1 MKPSSLALWLAATLL
16 SQPLL
21 AAELQFVDE
30 KTIATTPQQWLEQRL
45 GVTLAPDYDRASL
58 LGHHYSFRQ
67 LVKGLPVATI
77 QAAVSVDKTGKPW
90 RLYHNSRPL
99 QSSEPG
105 CDVGGNLA
113 PLIEELQAAG
123 SEIDPLGA
131 VEAWYWRDGD
141 TLVPA
146 LRQRVREHQAGNAK
160 ATYIQLFASCD
171 GSRELGR
178 WMDAASTQASRTAET
193 GDVVVEARVFD
204 PDPRTQLQDASLVW
218 HDELVLADAAYQDR
232 VPLPVTLQGGR
243 YLLSGPHA
251 RVVDAMEPDTAPF
264 SSDDPQAFRLTRDDR
279 GFADINAYY
288 HLDLAQRHI
297 KKLGFTGLIPG
308 ALDIDTEAGYQ
319 DNSLYDPFERR
330 LELGRSGV
338 PDAEDPMVIW
348 HEFGHAV
355 QHHIVPD
362 LGEEADWGA
371 IGEGFSDYLAASHRQ
386 RSEAGRQ
393 FEPAM
398 VFNWDA
404 RFTDRTPRQ
413 LDDLRARYHPD
424 YSYPAHRTING
435 SNGDQLWGTPLF
447 QALLASVTEHGE
459 GARDEFDR
467 VIIESHF
474 GLGPAIR
481 MPQLARITVDT
492 AARLYPARH
501 YASHLE
507 HAFRQHGLLLAPVN
521 IALVEGSAIE
531 LGQRQSVQLTLTNQ
545 GSAPVTLNA
554 LTLTLPAGLQAD
566 PYQWQA
572 TTLAAGAS
580 TTTTL
585 RLLAQSPLACGDE
598 VSLPVSLVM
607 TGTSPTERQ
616 WQQPLSLPIGT
627 PIISRATGQPLLL
640 SDAQSEEVRG
650 LSQASLLL
658 EKTNAKV
665 SEQLQLTL
673 DLQHD
678 ALDEL
683 EIWLNSPSGTRIQIW
698 DKGYSP
704 LPRLKGVFP
713 TELLPLQAF
722 TPLLGEPL
730 AGRWTLEVVDSK
742 PGHQGRINGWSISQ
756 RIGAQCGEPIAP
768 PDDGIIHFQ
777 VDDSSGGGAANLLWL
792 LPLAIWRRL
801 RQRGCSG
808 CCRWRS
814 GAAFA
819 SAAE

>member
-30 KTIATTPQQWLEQRL
+30 KPITTTPQQWLEQRL

-67 LVKGLPVATI
+67 LVNGLPVATI

-105 CDVGGNLA
+105 CDASGNLD
-113 PLIEELQAAG
+113 PLLSQLRDAG
-123 SEIDPLGA
+123 NKIDPQGA

-160 ATYIQLFASCD
+160 ATYVQLFASCD

-178 WMDAASTQASRTAET
+178 WMDAASTQASRTAEV

-264 SSDDPQAFRLTRDDR
+264 SSDDQQAFRLTRDDR

-371 IGEGFSDYLAASHRQ
+371 ISEGFSDYLAASHRQ

-393 FEPAM
+393 FEPTM

-521 IALVEGSAIE
+521 IALAEGSAIE
-531 LGQRQSVQLTLTNQ
+531 LGQRQSVQVTLTNQ
-545 GSAPVTLNA
+545 GSAPVTLNE

-585 RLLAQSPLACGDE
+585 RLLAKSPLACGDE
-598 VSLPVSLVM
+598 VSMPVSLVM

-650 LSQASLLL
+650 LSQASLQL

-756 RIGAQCGEPIAP
+756 RTGAQCGEPIAP
-768 PDDGIIHFQ
+768 PDDGIIHFP

-801 RQRGCSG
+801 RQRG
-808 CCRWRS
+808 
-814 GAAFA
+814 
-819 SAAE
+819 

>member
-30 KTIATTPQQWLEQRL
+30 KPITTTPQQWLEQRL

-67 LVKGLPVATI
+67 LVNGLPVATI

-105 CDVGGNLA
+105 CDASGNLD
-113 PLIEELQAAG
+113 PLLSQLRDAG
-123 SEIDPLGA
+123 NKIDPQGA

-160 ATYIQLFASCD
+160 ATYVQLFASCD

-178 WMDAASTQASRTAET
+178 WMDAASTQASRTAEV

-264 SSDDPQAFRLTRDDR
+264 SSDDQQAFRLTRDDR

-393 FEPAM
+393 FEPTM

-521 IALVEGSAIE
+521 IALAEGSAIE
-531 LGQRQSVQLTLTNQ
+531 LGQRQSVQVTLTNQ
-545 GSAPVTLNA
+545 GSAPVTLNE

-585 RLLAQSPLACGDE
+585 RLLAKSPLACGDE
-598 VSLPVSLVM
+598 VSMPVSLVM

-650 LSQASLLL
+650 LSQASLQL

-665 SEQLQLTL
+665 SEHLQLTL

-768 PDDGIIHFQ
+768 PDDGIIHFP

-801 RQRGCSG
+801 RQRG
-808 CCRWRS
+808 
-814 GAAFA
+814 
-819 SAAE
+819 

>member
-30 KTIATTPQQWLEQRL
+30 KPITTTPQQWLEQRL

-67 LVKGLPVATI
+67 LVNGLPVATI

-105 CDVGGNLA
+105 CDASGNLD
-113 PLIEELQAAG
+113 PLLSQLRDAG
-123 SEIDPLGA
+123 NKIDPQGA

-160 ATYIQLFASCD
+160 ATYVQLFASCD

-178 WMDAASTQASRTAET
+178 WMDAASTQASRTAEV

-264 SSDDPQAFRLTRDDR
+264 SSDDQQAFRLTRDDR

-393 FEPAM
+393 FEPTM

-521 IALVEGSAIE
+521 IALAEGSAIE
-531 LGQRQSVQLTLTNQ
+531 LGQRQSVQVTLTNQ
-545 GSAPVTLNA
+545 GSAPVTLNE

-768 PDDGIIHFQ
+768 PDDGIIHFP

-801 RQRGCSG
+801 RQRG
-808 CCRWRS
+808 
-814 GAAFA
+814 
-819 SAAE
+819 

>member
-30 KTIATTPQQWLEQRL
+30 KTITTTPQQWLEQRL

-67 LVKGLPVATI
+67 LVNDLPVATI

-90 RLYHNSRPL
+90 RIYHNSRPL

-105 CDVGGNLA
+105 CDAGGNLDS
-113 PLIEELQAAG
+113 LIEELRAAG

-146 LRQRVREHQAGNAK
+146 LRQRVREHQTGNAK
-160 ATYIQLFASCD
+160 ATYVQLFASCD
-171 GSRELGR
+171 GNRELGR
-178 WMDAASTQASRTAET
+178 WMDAASTRTSRTADA
-193 GDVVVEARVFD
+193 GDTQVEARVFD

-297 KKLGFTGLIPG
+297 KKLGFSGLIPG

-521 IALVEGSAIE
+521 IALAEGSAIE
-531 LGQRQSVQLTLTNQ
+531 LGQRQSVQVTLTNQ
-545 GSAPVTLNA
+545 GSAPVTLNE

-566 PYQWQA
+566 PYQLQA

-650 LSQASLLL
+650 LSQASLQL

-713 TELLPLQAF
+713 TELLPLQPF

-756 RIGAQCGEPIAP
+756 RTGAQCGEPIAP
-768 PDDGIIHFQ
+768 PDDGIIHFP

-801 RQRGCSG
+801 RQRG
-808 CCRWRS
+808 
-814 GAAFA
+814 
-819 SAAE
+819 

>member
-30 KTIATTPQQWLEQRL
+30 KTITTTPQQWLEQRL
-45 GVTLAPDYDRASL
+45 GVTLAPDYDRVSL

-105 CDVGGNLA
+105 CDAGGNLDS
-113 PLIEELQAAG
+113 LIEELRAAG
-123 SEIDPLGA
+123 SEIDPQGA

-146 LRQRVREHQAGNAK
+146 LRQRVREHQAGNTK
-160 ATYIQLFASCD
+160 ATYVQLFASCD

-178 WMDAASTQASRTAET
+178 WMDAASTRASRTAEA

-507 HAFRQHGLLLAPVN
+507 QAFRQHGLLLAPVN
-521 IALVEGSAIE
+521 IALAEGSAIE
-531 LGQRQSVQLTLTNQ
+531 LGQRQSVQVTLTNQ
-545 GSAPVTLNA
+545 GSAPVTLNE

-585 RLLAQSPLACGDE
+585 RLLAKSPLACGDE

-650 LSQASLLL
+650 LSQASLQL

-683 EIWLNSPSGTRIQIW
+683 EIWLNSPSGTRLQIW

-756 RIGAQCGEPIAP
+756 RTGAQCGEPIAP
-768 PDDGIIHFQ
+768 PDDGIIHFP

-792 LPLAIWRRL
+792 LPLALWRRL
-801 RQRGCSG
+801 RQRG
-808 CCRWRS
+808 
-814 GAAFA
+814 
-819 SAAE
+819 

>member
-30 KTIATTPQQWLEQRL
+30 QPLTTTPKQWLEQRL
-45 GVTLAPDYDRASL
+45 GVSLAPDYERASL

-67 LVKGLPVATI
+67 LVNGLPVATI
-77 QAAVSVDKTGKPW
+77 QAAVSVDQTGKPW
-90 RLYHNSRPL
+90 RIYHNSRPL

-105 CDVGGNLA
+105 CD
-113 PLIEELQAAG
+113 AAG
-123 SEIDPLGA
+123 TLDPLLEQLRDGGSDIDTLGP

-160 ATYIQLFASCD
+160 ASYVQLFASCD

-178 WMDAASTQASRTAET
+178 WMDAATTQASRVADA
-193 GDVVVEARVFD
+193 GDTQLEARVFD
-204 PDPRTQLQDASLVW
+204 PDPRTQLRDASLVW
-218 HDELVLADAAYQDR
+218 HEALQLADAAYQDK
-232 VPLPVTLQGGR
+232 VPLPVTLAGGR

-251 RVVDAMEPDTAPF
+251 RVVDAMEPATAPF
-264 SSDDPQAFRLTRDDR
+264 SADSPQAFRLTRDDR

-288 HLDLAQRHI
+288 HLDLAQRHL
-297 KKLGFTGLIPG
+297 KRLGFSDLIPG

-362 LGEEADWGA
+362 LGDEEDWGA

-424 YSYPAHRTING
+424 YNYPAHRTING

-447 QALLASVTEHGE
+447 QALLAAVAEQGE

-467 VIIESHF
+467 LIIESHF

-481 MPQLARITVDT
+481 
-492 AARLYPARH
+492 
-501 YASHLE
+501 
-507 HAFRQHGLLLAPVN
+507 
-521 IALVEGSAIE
+521 
-531 LGQRQSVQLTLTNQ
+531 
-545 GSAPVTLNA
+545 
-554 LTLTLPAGLQAD
+554 
-566 PYQWQA
+566 
-572 TTLAAGAS
+572 
-580 TTTTL
+580 
-585 RLLAQSPLACGDE
+585 
-598 VSLPVSLVM
+598 
-607 TGTSPTERQ
+607 
-616 WQQPLSLPIGT
+616 
-627 PIISRATGQPLLL
+627 
-640 SDAQSEEVRG
+640 
-650 LSQASLLL
+650 
-658 EKTNAKV
+658 
-665 SEQLQLTL
+665 
-673 DLQHD
+673 
-678 ALDEL
+678 
-683 EIWLNSPSGTRIQIW
+683 
-698 DKGYSP
+698 
-704 LPRLKGVFP
+704 
-713 TELLPLQAF
+713 
-722 TPLLGEPL
+722 
-730 AGRWTLEVVDSK
+730 
-742 PGHQGRINGWSISQ
+742 
-756 RIGAQCGEPIAP
+756 
-768 PDDGIIHFQ
+768 
-777 VDDSSGGGAANLLWL
+777 
-792 LPLAIWRRL
+792 
-801 RQRGCSG
+801 
-808 CCRWRS
+808 
-814 GAAFA
+814 
-819 SAAE
+819 

>member
-30 KTIATTPQQWLEQRL
+30 QPLTTTPKLWLEQRL
-45 GVTLAPDYDRASL
+45 GVSLAPDYERASL

-67 LVKGLPVATI
+67 LVNGLPVATI
-77 QAAVSVDKTGKPW
+77 QAAVSVDQTGKPW
-90 RLYHNSRPL
+90 RIYHNSRPL

-105 CDVGGNLA
+105 CD
-113 PLIEELQAAG
+113 AAG
-123 SEIDPLGA
+123 TLDPLLEQLRDGGSDIDTLGP

-160 ATYIQLFASCD
+160 ASYVQLFASCD

-178 WMDAASTQASRTAET
+178 WMDAATTQASRVADA
-193 GDVVVEARVFD
+193 GDTQLEARVFD
-204 PDPRTQLQDASLVW
+204 PDPRTQLRDASLVW
-218 HDELVLADAAYQDR
+218 HEALQLADAAYQDK
-232 VPLPVTLQGGR
+232 VPLPVTLAGGR

-251 RVVDAMEPDTAPF
+251 RVVDAMEPNTAPF
-264 SSDDPQAFRLTRDDR
+264 SADSPQAFRLTRDDR

-288 HLDLAQRHI
+288 HLDLAQRHL
-297 KKLGFTGLIPG
+297 KHLGFTALIPG

-348 HEFGHAV
+348 HEFGHGV
-355 QHHIVPD
+355 QHHILPD
-362 LGEEADWGA
+362 LGEEGDWGA
-371 IGEGFSDYLAASHRQ
+371 IGEGFGDYLAASHRQ

-424 YSYPAHRTING
+424 YNYPAHRTING

-447 QALLASVTEHGE
+447 QALLAAVAEQGE

-467 VIIESHF
+467 LIIESHF

-492 AARLYPARH
+492 AARLYPARP
-501 YASHLE
+501 YARLLE
-507 HAFRQHGLLLAPVN
+507 QAFRQHGLLQAPVN
-521 IALVEGSAIE
+521 VGLSDGSVIE

-545 GSAPVTLNA
+545 GKAPVTLNELA
-554 LTLTLPAGLQAD
+554 LTLPTGLQAD
-566 PYQWQA
+566 PDNWQPA
-572 TTLAAGAS
+572 TLAAGAS
-580 TTTTL
+580 MTTTL

-598 VSLPVSLVM
+598 ASLSVNLAMS
-607 TGTSPTERQ
+607 GTSPTERQ
-616 WQQPLSLPIGT
+616 WQQSLTLPIGT
-627 PIISRATGQPLLL
+627 PVISRASGRSQRLN
-640 SDAQSEEVRG
+640 DAQSEEVRG
-650 LSQASLLL
+650 LSETSLLL
-658 EKTNAKV
+658 EKSDARV
-665 SEQLQLTL
+665 SDRLQLSL
-673 DLQHD
+673 DLQHE

-683 EIWLNSPSGTRIQIW
+683 EIWLSSPAGTRVQIW

-704 LPRLKGVFP
+704 LPSLKGVFP
-713 TELLPLQAF
+713 TELQSLQPFSAF
-722 TPLLGEPL
+722 EGEPL

-742 PGHQGRINGWSISQ
+742 PGNQGFLNGWSISQ
-756 RIGAQCGEPIAP
+756 RTGAQCGNTVPV
-768 PDDGIIHFQ
+768 PDDGIIRF
-777 VDDSSGGGAANLLWL
+777 DTSDSSVGGAFPLLWL
-792 LPLAIWRRL
+792 LPLALWRRL
-801 RQRGCSG
+801 RRL
-808 CCRWRS
+808 
-814 GAAFA
+814 
-819 SAAE
+819 

>member
-1 MKPSSLALWLAATLL
+1 MKPSSLALWLATLL

-30 KTIATTPQQWLEQRL
+30 QPLTTTPQQWLEQRL

-67 LVKGLPVATI
+67 LVNGLPVATI
-77 QAAVSVDKTGKPW
+77 QAAVSVDLAGKPW

-105 CDVGGNLA
+105 CDAAGNLDLLLSQLRDA
-113 PLIEELQAAG
+113 GNEL
-123 SEIDPLGA
+123 DPLGA

-160 ATYIQLFASCD
+160 ASYVQLFASCD

-178 WMDAASTQASRTAET
+178 WMDAASTRASRTADA
-193 GDVVVEARVFD
+193 GDTQVEARVFD

-218 HDELVLADAAYQDR
+218 HDELVLADAAYQDK
-232 VPLPVTLQGGR
+232 VSLPVTLAGGH

-264 SSDDPQAFRLTRDDR
+264 SGDNPQAFRLTRDDR

-297 KKLGFTGLIPG
+297 KKLGFSGLIPG

-362 LGEEADWGA
+362 LGDEADWGA

-507 HAFRQHGLLLAPVN
+507 QAFRQHGLLLAPVN
-521 IALVEGSAIE
+521 IALAEGSAIE

-545 GSAPVTLNA
+545 GPAPVTLNE

-598 VSLPVSLVM
+598 VSLPVSLAM
-607 TGTSPTERQ
+607 TGTSPTERL
-616 WQQPLSLPIGT
+616 WQQPLNLPIGT

-640 SDAQSEEVRG
+640 NDAQSEEVRG

-658 EKTNAKV
+658 EQSSAKV
-665 SEQLQLTL
+665 SEQLQLSL

-683 EIWLNSPSGTRIQIW
+683 ELWLNSPSGTRIQIW

-704 LPRLKGVFP
+704 LPRLKGLFP
-713 TELLPLQAF
+713 TELQPLQPF
-722 TPLLGEPL
+722 TPLQGEPL

-756 RIGAQCGEPIAP
+756 RIGAQCGEPVAP
-768 PDDGIIHFQ
+768 PDDGIIHFN
-777 VDDSSGGGAANLLWL
+777 VSDSSGGGAANLLWL
-792 LPLAIWRRL
+792 LPLAVWRRL
-801 RQRGCSG
+801 RRRG
-808 CCRWRS
+808 
-814 GAAFA
+814 
-819 SAAE
+819 

>member
-30 KTIATTPQQWLEQRL
+30 KSITTTPQQWLEQRL

-90 RLYHNSRPL
+90 RIYHNSRPL

-105 CDVGGNLA
+105 CDAGGNLDS
-113 PLIEELQAAG
+113 LIEELRAAG

-160 ATYIQLFASCD
+160 ATYVQLFASCD

-178 WMDAASTQASRTAET
+178 WMDAASTRASRTADA
-193 GDVVVEARVFD
+193 GDTQVEARVFD

-251 RVVDAMEPDTAPF
+251 RVVDTMEPDTAPF

-297 KKLGFTGLIPG
+297 KKLGFSGLIQG

-371 IGEGFSDYLAASHRQ
+371 IGEGFSDYLAASYRQ

-507 HAFRQHGLLLAPVN
+507 QAFRQHGLLLAPVN
-521 IALVEGSAIE
+521 IALAEGSAIE
-531 LGQRQSVQLTLTNQ
+531 LGQRQSVQVTLTNQ
-545 GSAPVTLNA
+545 GSAPVTLNE

-566 PYQWQA
+566 PYQLQA

-650 LSQASLLL
+650 LSQASLQL

-756 RIGAQCGEPIAP
+756 RTGAQCGEPIAP
-768 PDDGIIHFQ
+768 PDDGIIHFP

-801 RQRGCSG
+801 RQRS
-808 CCRWRS
+808 
-814 GAAFA
+814 
-819 SAAE
+819 

>member
-1 MKPSSLALWLAATLL
+1 MKPSSLALWLAATML

-30 KTIATTPQQWLEQRL
+30 KTITTTPQQWLEQHL
-45 GVTLAPDYDRASL
+45 GVTLAPDYDKASL

-67 LVKGLPVATI
+67 LVNGLPVATI

-105 CDVGGNLA
+105 CDVGGNLD
-113 PLIEELQAAG
+113 PLLSQLRDTD
-123 SEIDPLGA
+123 SEIDPQGA

-160 ATYIQLFASCD
+160 ATYVQLFASCD

-178 WMDAASTQASRTAET
+178 WMDAASTQASRTADA
-193 GDVVVEARVFD
+193 GDTQVEARVFD

-297 KKLGFTGLIPG
+297 KKLGFSGLIPG

-507 HAFRQHGLLLAPVN
+507 QAFRQHGLLLAPVN
-521 IALVEGSAIE
+521 IALAEGSAIE
-531 LGQRQSVQLTLTNQ
+531 LGQRQSVQVTLTNQ
-545 GSAPVTLNA
+545 GSAPVTLNE

-566 PYQWQA
+566 PYQLQA

-650 LSQASLLL
+650 LSQASLQL

-768 PDDGIIHFQ
+768 PDDGIIHFP

-801 RQRGCSG
+801 RQRG
-808 CCRWRS
+808 
-814 GAAFA
+814 
-819 SAAE
+819 

>member
-1 MKPSSLALWLAATLL
+1 MKPSSLALWLATLL

-30 KTIATTPQQWLEQRL
+30 QPLTTTPQQWLEQRL

-67 LVKGLPVATI
+67 LVNGLPVATI
-77 QAAVSVDKTGKPW
+77 QAAVSVDLAGKPW

-105 CDVGGNLA
+105 CDASGNLD
-113 PLIEELQAAG
+113 PLLGQLRDAG
-123 SEIDPLGA
+123 NEIDTLGA

-160 ATYIQLFASCD
+160 ASYVQLFASCD

-178 WMDAASTQASRTAET
+178 WMDAASTRASRTADA
-193 GDVVVEARVFD
+193 GDTQVEARVFD

-218 HDELVLADAAYQDR
+218 HDELVLADAAYQDK
-232 VPLPVTLQGGR
+232 VALPVTLAGGH

-264 SSDDPQAFRLTRDDR
+264 SGDTPQAFRLTRDDR

-288 HLDLAQRHI
+288 HLDLAQRHL
-297 KKLGFTGLIPG
+297 KKLGFSGLIPG

-362 LGEEADWGA
+362 LGDEADWGA

-507 HAFRQHGLLLAPVN
+507 QAFRQHGLLLAPVN
-521 IALVEGSAIE
+521 IALAEGSAIE

-545 GSAPVTLNA
+545 GPAPVTLNE

-572 TTLAAGAS
+572 TTLAVGAS

-598 VSLPVSLVM
+598 VSLPVSLAM

-640 SDAQSEEVRG
+640 NDAQSEEVRG

-658 EKTNAKV
+658 EQSSAKV
-665 SEQLQLTL
+665 SEQLQLSL

-704 LPRLKGVFP
+704 LPRLKGLFP
-713 TELLPLQAF
+713 TELQPLQPF

-756 RIGAQCGEPIAP
+756 RIGAQCGEPVAP
-768 PDDGIIHFQ
+768 PDDGIIHFN
-777 VDDSSGGGAANLLWL
+777 VSDSSGGGAANLLWL
-792 LPLAIWRRL
+792 LPLAVWRRL
-801 RQRGCSG
+801 RQRG
-808 CCRWRS
+808 
-814 GAAFA
+814 
-819 SAAE
+819 

>member
-1 MKPSSLALWLAATLL
+1 MKPSSLALWLATLL

-30 KTIATTPQQWLEQRL
+30 QPLTTTPQQWLEQRL

-67 LVKGLPVATI
+67 LVNGLPVATI
-77 QAAVSVDKTGKPW
+77 QAAVSVDKAGKPW

-105 CDVGGNLA
+105 CDAAGNLD
-113 PLIEELQAAG
+113 PLLSQLRDAG
-123 SEIDPLGA
+123 NEIDTLGA

-160 ATYIQLFASCD
+160 ASYVQLFASCD

-178 WMDAASTQASRTAET
+178 WMDAASTQASRTADA
-193 GDVVVEARVFD
+193 GDTQVEARVFD

-218 HDELVLADAAYQDR
+218 HDELVLADAAYQDK
-232 VPLPVTLQGGR
+232 VVLPVTLAGGH

-264 SSDDPQAFRLTRDDR
+264 SGDTPQAFRLTRDDR

-297 KKLGFTGLIPG
+297 KKLGFSGLIPG

-362 LGEEADWGA
+362 LGDEADWGA

-386 RSEAGRQ
+386 RSEVGRQ

-507 HAFRQHGLLLAPVN
+507 QAFRQHSLLLAPVN
-521 IALVEGSAIE
+521 IALAEGSAIE

-545 GSAPVTLNA
+545 GPAPVTLNE

-598 VSLPVSLVM
+598 VSLPVSLAM

-627 PIISRATGQPLLL
+627 PVISRATGQPLLL
-640 SDAQSEEVRG
+640 NDAQSEEVRG

-658 EKTNAKV
+658 EQSSAKV
-665 SEQLQLTL
+665 SEQLQLSL

-704 LPRLKGVFP
+704 LPRLKGLFP
-713 TELLPLQAF
+713 TELQSLQPF

-756 RIGAQCGEPIAP
+756 RIGAQCGEPVAP
-768 PDDGIIHFQ
+768 PDDGIIHFN
-777 VDDSSGGGAANLLWL
+777 VSDSSGGGAANLLWL
-792 LPLAIWRRL
+792 LPLAVWRRL
-801 RQRGCSG
+801 RRRG
-808 CCRWRS
+808 
-814 GAAFA
+814 
-819 SAAE
+819 

>member
-1 MKPSSLALWLAATLL
+1 MKPSSLALWLATLL

-30 KTIATTPQQWLEQRL
+30 QPLTTTPQRWLEQRL

-67 LVKGLPVATI
+67 LVNGLPVATI
-77 QAAVSVDKTGKPW
+77 QAAVSVDKAGKPW

-105 CDVGGNLA
+105 CDAAGNLD
-113 PLIEELQAAG
+113 PLLVQLRNAG
-123 SEIDPLGA
+123 NEIDTLGA

-160 ATYIQLFASCD
+160 ASYVQLFASCD

-178 WMDAASTQASRTAET
+178 WMDAASTRASRAADA
-193 GDVVVEARVFD
+193 GDTQVEARVFD

-218 HDELVLADAAYQDR
+218 HDELVLADAAYQDK
-232 VPLPVTLQGGR
+232 VALPVTLAGGH

-264 SSDDPQAFRLTRDDR
+264 SGDTPQAFRLTRDDR

-297 KKLGFTGLIPG
+297 KKLGFSGLIPG

-362 LGEEADWGA
+362 LGDEADWGA

-459 GARDEFDR
+459 GTRDEFDR

-507 HAFRQHGLLLAPVN
+507 QAFRQHGLLLAPVN
-521 IALVEGSAIE
+521 IALAEGSAIE

-545 GSAPVTLNA
+545 GPAPVTLNE

-598 VSLPVSLVM
+598 VSLPVSLAM

-640 SDAQSEEVRG
+640 NDAQSEEVRG

-658 EKTNAKV
+658 EQSSAKV
-665 SEQLQLTL
+665 SEQLQLSL

-704 LPRLKGVFP
+704 LPRLKGLFP
-713 TELLPLQAF
+713 TELQSLQPF

-756 RIGAQCGEPIAP
+756 RIGAQCGEPVAP
-768 PDDGIIHFQ
+768 PDDGIIHFN
-777 VDDSSGGGAANLLWL
+777 VSDSSGGGAANLLWL
-792 LPLAIWRRL
+792 LPLAV
-801 RQRGCSG
+801 
-808 CCRWRS
+808 WRS
-814 GAAFA
+814 LRRRG
-819 SAAE
+819 

>member
-1 MKPSSLALWLAATLL
+1 MKPSSLALWLAATML

-30 KTIATTPQQWLEQRL
+30 KTITTTPQQWLEQRL

-67 LVKGLPVATI
+67 LVNGLPVATI

-105 CDVGGNLA
+105 CDVGGNLD
-113 PLIEELQAAG
+113 PLLSQLRDTD
-123 SEIDPLGA
+123 SEIDTLGA

-160 ATYIQLFASCD
+160 ATYVQLFASCD

-178 WMDAASTQASRTAET
+178 WMDAASTRASRTADA
-193 GDVVVEARVFD
+193 GDTQVEARVFD

-232 VPLPVTLQGGR
+232 VPLPVTLAGGR
-243 YLLSGPHA
+243 YLLSGPYA

-521 IALVEGSAIE
+521 IALAEGSAIE
-531 LGQRQSVQLTLTNQ
+531 LGQRQSVQVTLTNQ

-598 VSLPVSLVM
+598 VRLPVSLVM

-650 LSQASLLL
+650 LSQASLQL

-704 LPRLKGVFP
+704 LPQLKGVFP
-713 TELLPLQAF
+713 TELLPLQPF

-756 RIGAQCGEPIAP
+756 RTGAQCGEPIAP

-801 RQRGCSG
+801 RQRG
-808 CCRWRS
+808 
-814 GAAFA
+814 
-819 SAAE
+819 

>member
-16 SQPLL
+16 SPPLL

-30 KTIATTPQQWLEQRL
+30 KPITTTPQQWLEQRL

-67 LVKGLPVATI
+67 LVNGLPVATI

-105 CDVGGNLA
+105 CDVGGNLD
-113 PLIEELQAAG
+113 PLLSQLRDTD
-123 SEIDPLGA
+123 SEIDPQGA
-131 VEAWYWRDGD
+131 IEAWYWRDGD

-160 ATYIQLFASCD
+160 ANYVQLFASCD

-178 WMDAASTQASRTAET
+178 WMDAASTQASRTADA
-193 GDVVVEARVFD
+193 GDTQVEARVFD

-218 HDELVLADAAYQDR
+218 HNELVLADAAYQDR

-521 IALVEGSAIE
+521 IALAEGSAIE
-531 LGQRQSVQLTLTNQ
+531 LGQRQSVQVTLTNQ
-545 GSAPVTLNA
+545 GSAPVTLNE

-566 PYQWQA
+566 PYQLQA

-650 LSQASLLL
+650 LSQASLQL

-756 RIGAQCGEPIAP
+756 RTGAQCGEPIAP
-768 PDDGIIHFQ
+768 PDDGIIHFP

-801 RQRGCSG
+801 RQRS
-808 CCRWRS
+808 
-814 GAAFA
+814 
-819 SAAE
+819 

>member
-30 KTIATTPQQWLEQRL
+30 QPLTTTPKLWLEQRL
-45 GVTLAPDYDRASL
+45 GVSLAPDYDRASL

-67 LVKGLPVATI
+67 LVNGLPVATI
-77 QAAVSVDKTGKPW
+77 QAAVSVDLAGKPW
-90 RLYHNSRPL
+90 RIYHNSRLL

-105 CDVGGNLA
+105 CDAAGNL
-113 PLIEELQAAG
+113 
-123 SEIDPLGA
+123 DPLLDQLRDGGSDIDTQGP

-160 ATYIQLFASCD
+160 ASYVQLFASCD
-171 GSRELGR
+171 GSQELGR
-178 WMDAASTQASRTAET
+178 WMDAATTRASRAADA
-193 GDVVVEARVFD
+193 GDTQVEARVFD
-204 PDPRTQLQDASLVW
+204 PDPRTQLRDASLVW
-218 HDELVLADAAYQDR
+218 HEALQLADAAYQDK
-232 VPLPVTLQGGR
+232 VPLPVTLTGGR

-251 RVVDAMEPDTAPF
+251 RVVDAMEPDTAAF
-264 SSDDPQAFRLTRDDR
+264 SSDNPQAFRLTRDDR

-362 LGEEADWGA
+362 LGDEADWGA

-404 RFTDRTPRQ
+404 RFTGRTPRQ

-459 GARDEFDR
+459 VARDEFDR

-501 YASHLE
+501 YARHLE
-507 HAFRQHGLLLAPVN
+507 QAFRQHGLLLAPVN
-521 IALVEGSAIE
+521 IALAEGSAIE

-545 GSAPVTLNA
+545 GQAPVTLNELA
-554 LTLTLPAGLQAD
+554 LTLPAGLQAD
-566 PYQWQA
+566 PYQWQT

-585 RLLAQSPLACGDE
+585 QLLAQSPLACGDE
-598 VSLPVSLVM
+598 VSLPVSLAM

-616 WQQPLSLPIGT
+616 WQQSLSLPIGT
-627 PIISRATGQPLLL
+627 PIISRATGQPLRLN
-640 SDAQSEEVRG
+640 DAQSEEVRG
-650 LSQASLLL
+650 LSEASLLL
-658 EKTNAKV
+658 EQSSDKV
-665 SEQLQLTL
+665 SEQLQLSL

-683 EIWLNSPSGTRIQIW
+683 EIWLNSPSGTRIQLW

-704 LPRLKGVFP
+704 LPRLKGIFP
-713 TELLPLQAF
+713 TELQSLQPF

-742 PGHQGRINGWSISQ
+742 PGHQGRLNGWSISQ
-756 RIGAQCGEPIAP
+756 RIGAQCGEPVAP

-792 LPLAIWRRL
+792 LPLALWRRL
-801 RQRGCSG
+801 RQRC
-808 CCRWRS
+808 
-814 GAAFA
+814 
-819 SAAE
+819 

>member
-30 KTIATTPQQWLEQRL
+30 KPITTTPQQWLEQRL

-67 LVKGLPVATI
+67 LVNDLPVATI

-105 CDVGGNLA
+105 CDAGGNLD
-113 PLIEELQAAG
+113 PLIEELRAAG
-123 SEIDPLGA
+123 SEIDTLGA

-146 LRQRVREHQAGNAK
+146 LHQRVREHQAGNAK
-160 ATYIQLFASCD
+160 ATYVQLFASCD

-178 WMDAASTQASRTAET
+178 WMDAASTQASRTADA
-193 GDVVVEARVFD
+193 GDTQVEARVYD

-297 KKLGFTGLIPG
+297 KKLGFSGLIPG

-507 HAFRQHGLLLAPVN
+507 QAFRQHGLLLAPVN
-521 IALVEGSAIE
+521 IALAEGSAIE
-531 LGQRQSVQLTLTNQ
+531 LGQRQSVQVTLTNQ
-545 GSAPVTLNA
+545 GSAPVTLNE

-566 PYQWQA
+566 PYQLQA

-585 RLLAQSPLACGDE
+585 RLLAQNPLACGDE

-650 LSQASLLL
+650 LSQASLQL

-713 TELLPLQAF
+713 TELLPLQPF

-756 RIGAQCGEPIAP
+756 RTGAQCGEPIAP
-768 PDDGIIHFQ
+768 PDDGIIHFP

-801 RQRGCSG
+801 RQRG
-808 CCRWRS
+808 
-814 GAAFA
+814 
-819 SAAE
+819 

>member
-30 KTIATTPQQWLEQRL
+30 KTITTTPQQWLEQRL

-67 LVKGLPVATI
+67 LVNGLPVATI

-90 RLYHNSRPL
+90 RIYHNSRPL

-105 CDVGGNLA
+105 CDASGNLD
-113 PLIEELQAAG
+113 PLIEELRAAG
-123 SEIDPLGA
+123 SEIDTLGA

-160 ATYIQLFASCD
+160 ATYVQLFASCD

-178 WMDAASTQASRTAET
+178 WMDAASTRASRTADV
-193 GDVVVEARVFD
+193 GDTQVEARVFD

-232 VPLPVTLQGGR
+232 VPLPVTLAGGR

-492 AARLYPARH
+492 AVRLYPARH

-507 HAFRQHGLLLAPVN
+507 QAFRQHGLLLAPVN
-521 IALVEGSAIE
+521 IALAEGSAIE
-531 LGQRQSVQLTLTNQ
+531 LGQRQSVQVTLTNQ
-545 GSAPVTLNA
+545 GSAPVTLNE

-650 LSQASLLL
+650 LSQASLQL

-768 PDDGIIHFQ
+768 PDDGIIHFP

-801 RQRGCSG
+801 RQRG
-808 CCRWRS
+808 
-814 GAAFA
+814 
-819 SAAE
+819 

>member
-30 KTIATTPQQWLEQRL
+30 KPITTTPQQWLEQRL

-90 RLYHNSRPL
+90 RIYHNSRPL

-105 CDVGGNLA
+105 CDAGGNLDS
-113 PLIEELQAAG
+113 LIEELRAAG
-123 SEIDPLGA
+123 SEIDPQGA

-160 ATYIQLFASCD
+160 ATYVQLFASCD

-178 WMDAASTQASRTAET
+178 WMDAASTRASRTAEA

-801 RQRGCSG
+801 RQRG
-808 CCRWRS
+808 
-814 GAAFA
+814 
-819 SAAE
+819 

>member
-30 KTIATTPQQWLEQRL
+30 QPLTTTPKQWLEQRL

-67 LVKGLPVATI
+67 LVNGLPVATI
-77 QAAVSVDKTGKPW
+77 QAAVSIAQTGKPW
-90 RLYHNSRPL
+90 RIYHNSRPL

-105 CDVGGNLA
+105 CDAAGNL
-113 PLIEELQAAG
+113 
-123 SEIDPLGA
+123 DPLLDQLRDGGSDIDTLGP

-141 TLVPA
+141 TLVPT

-160 ATYIQLFASCD
+160 ASYVQLFASCD

-178 WMDAASTQASRTAET
+178 WMDAATTQASRIPDAGDTQLET
-193 GDVVVEARVFD
+193 RVFD
-204 PDPRTQLQDASLVW
+204 PDPRTQLRDASLVW
-218 HDELVLADAAYQDR
+218 HEALQLADAAYQDK
-232 VPLPVTLQGGR
+232 VPLPVTLAGGR

-251 RVVDAMEPDTAPF
+251 RVVDAMEPNTAPF
-264 SSDDPQAFRLTRDDR
+264 SADSPQAFRLTRDDR

-288 HLDLAQRHI
+288 HLDLAQRHL
-297 KKLGFTGLIPG
+297 KHLGFTALIPG

-330 LELGRSGV
+330 LELGRRGV
-338 PDAEDPMVIW
+338 PDTEDPMVIW

-362 LGEEADWGA
+362 LGDEADWGA

-424 YSYPAHRTING
+424 YNYPAHRTING

-447 QALLASVTEHGE
+447 QALLAAVAEQGE

-467 VIIESHF
+467 LIIESHF

-492 AARLYPARH
+492 AARLYPARP
-501 YASHLE
+501 YARLLE
-507 HAFRQHGLLLAPVN
+507 QAFRQHGLLQAPVN
-521 IALVEGSAIE
+521 VGLSDGSVIE

-545 GSAPVTLNA
+545 G
-554 LTLTLPAGLQAD
+554 
-566 PYQWQA
+566 
-572 TTLAAGAS
+572 
-580 TTTTL
+580 
-585 RLLAQSPLACGDE
+585 
-598 VSLPVSLVM
+598 
-607 TGTSPTERQ
+607 
-616 WQQPLSLPIGT
+616 
-627 PIISRATGQPLLL
+627 
-640 SDAQSEEVRG
+640 
-650 LSQASLLL
+650 
-658 EKTNAKV
+658 
-665 SEQLQLTL
+665 
-673 DLQHD
+673 
-678 ALDEL
+678 
-683 EIWLNSPSGTRIQIW
+683 
-698 DKGYSP
+698 
-704 LPRLKGVFP
+704 
-713 TELLPLQAF
+713 
-722 TPLLGEPL
+722 
-730 AGRWTLEVVDSK
+730 
-742 PGHQGRINGWSISQ
+742 
-756 RIGAQCGEPIAP
+756 
-768 PDDGIIHFQ
+768 
-777 VDDSSGGGAANLLWL
+777 
-792 LPLAIWRRL
+792 
-801 RQRGCSG
+801 
-808 CCRWRS
+808 
-814 GAAFA
+814 
-819 SAAE
+819 

>member
-30 KTIATTPQQWLEQRL
+30 KHITTTPQQWLEQRL

-67 LVKGLPVATI
+67 LVNDLPVATI

-105 CDVGGNLA
+105 CDASGNLD
-113 PLIEELQAAG
+113 PLIEELRATG
-123 SEIDPLGA
+123 SEIDTLGA

-160 ATYIQLFASCD
+160 ATYVQLFASCD

-178 WMDAASTQASRTAET
+178 WMDAASTRASRTADA
-193 GDVVVEARVFD
+193 GDTQVEARVFD

-232 VPLPVTLQGGR
+232 VPLPVTLAGGR

-404 RFTDRTPRQ
+404 HFTDRTPRQ

-521 IALVEGSAIE
+521 IALAEGSAIE
-531 LGQRQSVQLTLTNQ
+531 LGQRQSVQVTLTNQ
-545 GSAPVTLNA
+545 GSAPVTLNE

-650 LSQASLLL
+650 LSQASLQL

-683 EIWLNSPSGTRIQIW
+683 EIWLNSPSGTRLQIW

-756 RIGAQCGEPIAP
+756 RTGAQCGEPIAP
-768 PDDGIIHFQ
+768 PDDGIIHFP

-801 RQRGCSG
+801 RKRG
-808 CCRWRS
+808 
-814 GAAFA
+814 
-819 SAAE
+819 

>member
-30 KTIATTPQQWLEQRL
+30 KPITTTPQQWLEQRL

-90 RLYHNSRPL
+90 RIYHNSRPL

-105 CDVGGNLA
+105 CDAGGNLDS
-113 PLIEELQAAG
+113 LIEELRAAG

-160 ATYIQLFASCD
+160 ATYVQLFASCD

-178 WMDAASTQASRTAET
+178 WMDAASTQASRTAEA

-251 RVVDAMEPDTAPF
+251 RVVDAIEPDTAPF

-330 LELGRSGV
+330 LELGHSGV

-507 HAFRQHGLLLAPVN
+507 QAFRQHGLLLAPVN
-521 IALVEGSAIE
+521 IALAEGSAIE
-531 LGQRQSVQLTLTNQ
+531 LGQRQSVQVTLTNQ
-545 GSAPVTLNA
+545 GSAPVTLNE

-566 PYQWQA
+566 PYQLQA

-650 LSQASLLL
+650 LSQASLQL

-756 RIGAQCGEPIAP
+756 RTGAQCGEPIAP
-768 PDDGIIHFQ
+768 PDDGIIHFP

-801 RQRGCSG
+801 RQRG
-808 CCRWRS
+808 
-814 GAAFA
+814 
-819 SAAE
+819 

>member
-30 KTIATTPQQWLEQRL
+30 QPLTTTPQAWLEQRL

-58 LGHHYSFRQ
+58 LGHHHSFRM
-67 LVKGLPVATI
+67 LVNGLPVAST
-77 QAAVSVDKTGKPW
+77 QAAVSIDSAGRPW
-90 RLYHNSRPL
+90 RLYHNLRPL
-99 QSSEPG
+99 QSAAPG
-105 CDVGGNLA
+105 CDPSTSLDPLLDQLRADGSQIA
-113 PLIEELQAAG
+113 PLGQ
-123 SEIDPLGA
+123 

-146 LRQRVREHQAGNAK
+146 LRQRVSEHKAGNAK
-160 ATYIQLFASCD
+160 ASRVQLFASCD
-171 GSRELGR
+171 GDRELGR
-178 WMDAASTQASRTAET
+178 WGDQASTQAVRTPEA
-193 GDVVVEARVFD
+193 GDQRVLARVFD
-204 PDPRTQLQDASLVW
+204 PDPRTQLQDASLIW
-218 HDELVLADAAYQDR
+218 HEALVLADAAYQDK
-232 VPLPVTLQGGR
+232 VALPVSLLGTD
-243 YLLSGPHA
+243 YVLSGPHA
-251 RVVDAMEPDTAPF
+251 RVVDAIEPSTAPYGA
-264 SSDDPQAFRLTRDDR
+264 DNQQAFRLTRDDP

-288 HLDLAQRHI
+288 HLDLAQRHL
-297 KKLGFTGLIPG
+297 KALGFTDLIPG
-308 ALDIDTEAGYQ
+308 ALDIDTDAGYQ

-348 HEFGHAV
+348 HEFGHGV

-362 LGEEADWGA
+362 LGEEGDWGA
-371 IGEGFSDYLAASHRQ
+371 IGEGFGDFLAASHRQ

-404 RFTDRTPRQ
+404 RFTDRAPRQ
-413 LDDLRARYHPD
+413 LDDARARYHPD
-424 YSYPAHRTING
+424 YNYPAHRTING

-447 QALLASVTEHGE
+447 QALLASVAEHGE

-492 AARLYPARH
+492 AARLYPARS
-501 YASHLE
+501 YARLLE
-507 HAFRQHGLLLAPVN
+507 QAFRQHGLLQAPVN
-521 IALVEGSAIE
+521 VALAEGSA
-531 LGQRQSVQLTLTNQ
+531 LVLDQRQSVQLNLSNP

-554 LTLTLPAGLQAD
+554 LTLSLPAGLQAD
-566 PYQWQA
+566 PLAWSA

-580 TTTTL
+580 TIATL
-585 RLLAQSPLACGDE
+585 RLLATSPLACGDE
-598 VSLPVSLVM
+598 VSLPISLAM
-607 TGTSPTERQ
+607 SGTSPTERQ
-616 WQQPLSLPIGT
+616 WQQSLTLPIGT
-627 PIISRATGQPLLL
+627 PVISRANGQPLALK
-640 SDAQSEEVRG
+640 DAQSEEVRG
-650 LSQASLLL
+650 ISETSLVL
-658 EKTNAKV
+658 EKSDARV
-665 SEQLQLTL
+665 SDRLQLNL
-673 DLQHD
+673 DLQHQ

-713 TELLPLQAF
+713 TELLPLQPF
-722 TPLLGEPL
+722 TPLEGEPL

-742 PGHQGRINGWSISQ
+742 PGNQGRINGWSISQ

-768 PDDGIIHFQ
+768 PDDGIIHF
-777 VDDSSGGGAANLLWL
+777 DTADSSGGGTVNLLWL
-792 LPLAIWRRL
+792 LPLALWRRL
-801 RQRGCSG
+801 SRRT
-808 CCRWRS
+808 
-814 GAAFA
+814 
-819 SAAE
+819 

>member
-1 MKPSSLALWLAATLL
+1 MKPSSLALWLATLL

-30 KTIATTPQQWLEQRL
+30 QPLTTTPQQWLEQRL

-67 LVKGLPVATI
+67 LVNGLPVATI
-77 QAAVSVDKTGKPW
+77 QAAVSVDLAGKPW

-105 CDVGGNLA
+105 CDASGNLD
-113 PLIEELQAAG
+113 PLLSQLRDAG
-123 SEIDPLGA
+123 NEIDTLGA

-160 ATYIQLFASCD
+160 ASYVQLFASCD

-178 WMDAASTQASRTAET
+178 WMDAASTQASRAADA
-193 GDVVVEARVFD
+193 GDTQVEARVFD

-218 HDELVLADAAYQDR
+218 HDELVLADAAYQDK
-232 VPLPVTLQGGR
+232 VALPVTLAGSH

-264 SSDDPQAFRLTRDDR
+264 SGDTPQAFRLTRDDR

-288 HLDLAQRHI
+288 HLDLAQRHL
-297 KKLGFTGLIPG
+297 KKLGFSGLIPG

-362 LGEEADWGA
+362 LGDEADWGA

-507 HAFRQHGLLLAPVN
+507 QAFRQHGLLLAPVN
-521 IALVEGSAIE
+521 IALAEGSAIE

-545 GSAPVTLNA
+545 GPAPVTLNE

-598 VSLPVSLVM
+598 VSLPVSLAM

-640 SDAQSEEVRG
+640 NDAQSEEVRG

-658 EKTNAKV
+658 EQSSAKV
-665 SEQLQLTL
+665 SEQLQLSL

-704 LPRLKGVFP
+704 LPRLKGLFP
-713 TELLPLQAF
+713 TELQPLQPF

-756 RIGAQCGEPIAP
+756 RIGAQCGEPVAP
-768 PDDGIIHFQ
+768 PDDGIIHFN
-777 VDDSSGGGAANLLWL
+777 VSDSSGGGAANLLWL
-792 LPLAIWRRL
+792 LPLAVWRRL
-801 RQRGCSG
+801 RRRG
-808 CCRWRS
+808 
-814 GAAFA
+814 
-819 SAAE
+819 

>member
-30 KTIATTPQQWLEQRL
+30 KLITTTPQQWLEQRL

-67 LVKGLPVATI
+67 LVNGLPVATI

-105 CDVGGNLA
+105 CDAGGNLDS
-113 PLIEELQAAG
+113 LIEELRAAG

-160 ATYIQLFASCD
+160 ATYVQLFASCD

-178 WMDAASTQASRTAET
+178 WMDAASTRASRTAEA

-264 SSDDPQAFRLTRDDR
+264 SSDDPQAFRLTQDDR

-447 QALLASVTEHGE
+447 QALLASVTEYGE

-507 HAFRQHGLLLAPVN
+507 QAFRQHGLLLAPVN
-521 IALVEGSAIE
+521 IALAEGSAIE
-531 LGQRQSVQLTLTNQ
+531 LGQRQSVQVTLTNQ
-545 GSAPVTLNA
+545 GSAPVTLNE

-566 PYQWQA
+566 PYQLQA

-580 TTTTL
+580 TTTML

-650 LSQASLLL
+650 LSQASLQL

-673 DLQHD
+673 DLQHN

-683 EIWLNSPSGTRIQIW
+683 EIWLNSPSGTRLQIW

-713 TELLPLQAF
+713 TELLPLQPF

-756 RIGAQCGEPIAP
+756 RTGAQCGEPIAP
-768 PDDGIIHFQ
+768 PDDGIIHFP

-801 RQRGCSG
+801 RQRG
-808 CCRWRS
+808 
-814 GAAFA
+814 
-819 SAAE
+819 

>member
-30 KTIATTPQQWLEQRL
+30 KTITTTPQQWLEQRL

-178 WMDAASTQASRTAET
+178 WMDAASTRASRTAEA

-232 VPLPVTLQGGR
+232 VPLPVTLAGGR

-297 KKLGFTGLIPG
+297 KKLGFSGLIPG

-492 AARLYPARH
+492 AARLY
-501 YASHLE
+501 HLE

-801 RQRGCSG
+801 RQRG
-808 CCRWRS
+808 
-814 GAAFA
+814 
-819 SAAE
+819 

>member
-30 KTIATTPQQWLEQRL
+30 KPITTTPQQWLEQRL

-90 RLYHNSRPL
+90 RIYHNSRPL

-105 CDVGGNLA
+105 CDAGGNLDS
-113 PLIEELQAAG
+113 LIEELRAAG

-160 ATYIQLFASCD
+160 ATYVQLFASCD

-178 WMDAASTQASRTAET
+178 WMDAASTQASRTAEA

-218 HDELVLADAAYQDR
+218 HDELVLADTAYQDR

-330 LELGRSGV
+330 LELGHSGV

-507 HAFRQHGLLLAPVN
+507 QAFRQHGLLLAPVN
-521 IALVEGSAIE
+521 IALAEGSAIE
-531 LGQRQSVQLTLTNQ
+531 LGQRQSVQVTLTNQ
-545 GSAPVTLNA
+545 GSAPVTLNE
-554 LTLTLPAGLQAD
+554 LTLALPAGLQAD
-566 PYQWQA
+566 PYQLQA

-650 LSQASLLL
+650 LSQASLQL

-673 DLQHD
+673 DLQHN

-683 EIWLNSPSGTRIQIW
+683 EIWLNSPSGTRLQIW

-756 RIGAQCGEPIAP
+756 RTGAQCGEPIAP
-768 PDDGIIHFQ
+768 PDDGIIHFP

-801 RQRGCSG
+801 RQRG
-808 CCRWRS
+808 
-814 GAAFA
+814 
-819 SAAE
+819 